1 LITYL
6 DDNQVIQVGYYIFE
20 ITHLLWELWE
30 LGGGGEHPHSEGVT
44 LVHMDTSSSLGSG
57 KTISTSWKSVSEN
70 AFICLF
76 I

>member
-30 LGGGGEHPHSEGVT
+30 LGGWGGYPHT

-76 I
+76 IYLNI